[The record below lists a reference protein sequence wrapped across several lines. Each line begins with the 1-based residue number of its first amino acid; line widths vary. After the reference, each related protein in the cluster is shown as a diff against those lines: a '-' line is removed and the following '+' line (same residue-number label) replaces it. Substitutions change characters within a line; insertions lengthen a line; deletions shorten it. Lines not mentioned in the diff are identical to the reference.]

1 MKLAFKKYLYLVN
14 DLTNFLLKK
23 EKDDLIE
30 KMHQLRLFL
39 IMMGVILILSIALNI
54 YFIFT

>member
-1 MKLAFKKYLYLVN
+1 MKMSIKKYLYLIN

-23 EKDDLIE
+23 EKDDLVE

-39 IMMGVILILSIALNI
+39 IMMGIILLLSVILNI
-54 YFIFT
+54 YFLAK